1 MVALIHLVGFMA
13 GALGEDMVVIGL
25 TGGIGAGKSEVS
37 RILAGHGAAIID
49 TALLG
54 HEAYAPGT
62 APWRAV
68 VQAFGRDILLPDAQI
83 DRKILGDIVFSDPEA
98 LEQLN
103 GIMRPAL
110 NNMITERIR
119 DAGRQGYRVI
129 VLDSATLVEAG
140 WTDLVDEVWVT
151 TAPRDDIFERL
162 RRRSG
167 LSVKAIVERMESQ
180 LSEEERKAHA
190 DVVIENDGSLTDLR
204 NTVEAL
210 WAGRIQAKV
219 GNHGAA

>member
-1 MVALIHLVGFMA
+1 
-13 GALGEDMVVIGL
+13 MVVIGL

-37 RILAGHGAAIID
+37 RILAGHGAVIID

-110 NNMITERIR
+110 NSMITERIR
-119 DAGRQGYRVI
+119 GAERQGYRVV

-140 WTDLVDEVWVT
+140 WTEYADEVWLT
-151 TAPRDDIFERL
+151 TAPRDEIFERL
-162 RRRSG
+162 RKRSG
-167 LSVKAIVERMESQ
+167 LSIKAIVERMESQ
-180 LSEEERKAHA
+180 LSDEERRAHA
-190 DVVIENDGSLTDLR
+190 DVVIENAGTLTDLR
-204 NTVEAL
+204 NAVEAL

>member
-1 MVALIHLVGFMA
+1 
-13 GALGEDMVVIGL
+13 MVVIGL

-37 RILAGHGAAIID
+37 RILAGHGAVIID

-98 LEQLN
+98 LDQLN

-110 NNMITERIR
+110 NSMIRERVR
-119 DAGRQGYRVI
+119 DAERQGYRVV

-140 WTDLVDEVWVT
+140 WTEFADEVWVT
-151 TAPRDDIFERL
+151 TAPRDQIFERL

-167 LSVKAIVERMESQ
+167 LSIKAIVERMESQ
-180 LSEEERKAHA
+180 LSDEERRAHA
-190 DVVIENDGSLTDLR
+190 DVVIENDGTLMNLR
-204 NTVEAL
+204 AAVEAL

>member
-1 MVALIHLVGFMA
+1 
-13 GALGEDMVVIGL
+13 MVVIGL

-37 RILAGHGAAIID
+37 RILAGHGAVIID

-98 LEQLN
+98 REQLN

-110 NNMITERIR
+110 NGMIAERIR
-119 DAGRQGYRVI
+119 DAGRQGYRVV

-140 WTDLVDEVWVT
+140 WTELADEVWLA
-151 TAPRDDIFERL
+151 TAPRDEIFERL
-162 RRRSG
+162 RKRSG
-167 LSVKAIVERMESQ
+167 LSIKAIVERMESQ
-180 LSEEERKAHA
+180 LSDEERKAHA
-190 DVVIENDGSLTDLR
+190 DVVIENDGSLTQLR
-204 NTVEAL
+204 NAVEAL
-210 WAGRIQAKV
+210 WAERIQAKV
-219 GNHGAA
+219 G

>member
-1 MVALIHLVGFMA
+1 
-13 GALGEDMVVIGL
+13 MVVIGL

-37 RILAGHGAAIID
+37 RILAGHGAVIID

-98 LEQLN
+98 LDQLN

-110 NNMITERIR
+110 NSMITERIR
-119 DAGRQGYRVI
+119 DAGRQGYRVV

-140 WTDLVDEVWVT
+140 WTEYADEVWLT
-151 TAPRDDIFERL
+151 TAPRDTIFERL
-162 RRRSG
+162 RKRSG
-167 LSVKAIVERMESQ
+167 LSIKAIVERMESQ
-180 LSEEERKAHA
+180 LSDEERRAHA
-190 DVVIENDGSLTDLR
+190 DVVIENDGTLTDLR
-204 NTVEAL
+204 NAVEAL

>member
-1 MVALIHLVGFMA
+1 
-13 GALGEDMVVIGL
+13 MVVIGL

-37 RILAGHGAAIID
+37 RILAGHGAVIID

-110 NNMITERIR
+110 NSMITERIR
-119 DAGRQGYRVI
+119 DAGRQGYRVV

-140 WTDLVDEVWVT
+140 WTEYADEVWLT
-151 TAPRDDIFERL
+151 TAPRDTIFERL
-162 RRRSG
+162 RKRSG
-167 LSVKAIVERMESQ
+167 LSIKAIVERMESQ
-180 LSEEERKAHA
+180 LSDEERRAHA
-190 DVVIENDGSLTDLR
+190 DVVIENDGTLTDLR
-204 NTVEAL
+204 NAVEAL

>member
-1 MVALIHLVGFMA
+1 
-13 GALGEDMVVIGL
+13 MVVIGL

-37 RILAGHGAAIID
+37 RILAGHGAVIID

-103 GIMRPAL
+103 SIMRPAL
-110 NNMITERIR
+110 NSMITERIR
-119 DAGRQGYRVI
+119 DAGRQGYRVV

-140 WTDLVDEVWVT
+140 WTEYADEVWLT
-151 TAPRDDIFERL
+151 TAPRDTIFERL
-162 RRRSG
+162 RKRSG
-167 LSVKAIVERMESQ
+167 LSIKAIVERMESQ
-180 LSEEERKAHA
+180 LSDEERRAHA
-190 DVVIENDGSLTDLR
+190 DVVIENDGTLTDLR
-204 NTVEAL
+204 NAVEAL